1 MKELWDEAPEQYWD
15 LTEFQLRTEVRRECG
30 PMQKDFSLLTRIRIN
45 FWNEYE
51 RAARVPEVMNHFHL
65 WHGVCRA
72 DIYYNLFKKYPALY
86 AWMVCP
92 LAGYLLQRKELEF
105 LAEERMVE
113 VLSVSPVRDDGKV
126 DSRLAKVQVEM
137 YQILQD
143 RIYGSVTQKISSEQ
157 KNLNVNV
164 NSNQSSEDSAR
175 TIALITNVEEL
186 DRRIKLIQE
195 KRRALQT
202 IAQPIEVN
210 QQKLMR
216 PDQVETNQD

>member
-1 MKELWDEAPEQYWD
+1 
-15 LTEFQLRTEVRRECG
+15 
-30 PMQKDFSLLTRIRIN
+30 
-45 FWNEYE
+45 
-51 RAARVPEVMNHFHL
+51 
-65 WHGVCRA
+65 
-72 DIYYNLFKKYPALY
+72 
-86 AWMVCP
+86 
-92 LAGYLLQRKELEF
+92 
-105 LAEERMVE
+105 MVE